1 VSRKLSRLTL
11 LRARFIV
18 VVDNFI
24 KGENE
29 KVETSRQVLFVE
41 DTSDTRDL
49 VEFSLRQD
57 GLTVVS
63 AQTAQE
69 GLSLARQNRYDLI
82 LLDIGL
88 PDKDGLELCRE
99 IRGFD
104 QQTPILFYTAFA
116 ELLDLKEAEKAGAQG
131 CLRKPEDTP
140 RLGEIARRLI
150 AEAAAGETSSD

>member
-1 VSRKLSRLTL
+1 M
-11 LRARFIV
+11 
-18 VVDNFI
+18 
-24 KGENE
+24 E
-29 KVETSRQVLFVE
+29 KVDTSPQVLFVE

-49 VEFSLRQD
+49 VEFSLKQD
-57 GLTVVS
+57 GFTVVT
-63 AQTAQE
+63 AQTAEE
-69 GLSLARQNRYDLI
+69 GLTHARSNTFALI

-116 ELLDLKEAEKAGAQG
+116 DLLDMNEAAKAGAQG

-140 RLGEIARRLI
+140 RLGEIALRLI
-150 AEAAAGETSSD
+150 EETSQPKET